1 MRLKAWT
8 VAFVLGLFG
17 TTANADTTNKA
28 DTSAT
33 LTTAQGVQVL
43 FVNGVSADDLSEPFG
58 LVDGSNQV
66 VVKVNKAIGR
76 GDKRTQVYSAPY
88 ILGFSSGAG
97 ELYID
102 APSFREKRQADKLFE
117 QDKMDWKVS
126 FNDKSIDY
134 SQYKMPGEKGAFP
147 YSNLDE
153 QLAEYNEANGVFFAN
168 GKRVELSELQA
179 ATAVTATSKSAQRVT
194 SPVTK
199 AKIAYLEL
207 TDEERQAFMKWVAQQ

>member
-179 ATAVTATSKSAQRVT
+179 ATAVTATSKNAQRVK

-199 AKIAYLEL
+199 AKIAYLEM

>member
-8 VAFVLGLFG
+8 VAFALGVFG
-17 TTANADTTNKA
+17 TTANADATNKA

-168 GKRVELSELQA
+168 GKRVELSELQT
-179 ATAVTATSKSAQRVT
+179 ATVATATSKSVQRVK

-199 AKIAYLEL
+199 AKIAYLEM

>member
-8 VAFVLGLFG
+8 VAFVIGLFG
-17 TTANADTTNKA
+17 TTASADTTNKA
-28 DTSAT
+28 DASAT

-43 FVNGVSADDLSEPFG
+43 FVNGVDADDLSAPFP
-58 LVDGSNQV
+58 LIEGSNQI
-66 VVKVNKAIGR
+66 VVKVNKGIGR
-76 GDKRTQVYSAPY
+76 GEKRTQVKSSPY
-88 ILGFSSGAG
+88 IIGLSVGAG
-97 ELYID
+97 KLYID
-102 APSFREKRQADKLFE
+102 APSFREQRQAEKLFE

-153 QLAEYNEANGVFFAN
+153 QLDGYNEANGVFFAS
-168 GKRVELSELQA
+168 GKKVELSELQT
-179 ATAVTATSKSAQRVT
+179 ATVATATSNSPQRVK

-199 AKIAYLEL
+199 AKIAYLEM
-207 TDEERQAFMKWVAQQ
+207 TDEERQSFMKWVAQQ

>member
-88 ILGFSSGAG
+88 ILGFSSGTG

-102 APSFREKRQADKLFE
+102 APPFREKRQADKLFE

-153 QLAEYNEANGVFFAN
+153 QLAEYNEAHGVFFAN

-179 ATAVTATSKSAQRVT
+179 ATAEIVTSKSAQRVK
-194 SPVTK
+194 SAVTK
-199 AKIAYLEL
+199 AKIAYLEM
-207 TDEERQAFMKWVAQQ
+207 TDEERQAFKKWVAQQ

>member
-17 TTANADTTNKA
+17 TTASADTTNKA
-28 DTSAT
+28 DASAT

-153 QLAEYNEANGVFFAN
+153 QLAVYNEANGVFFAN

-179 ATAVTATSKSAQRVT
+179 ATAVTATSKSAQRVK

-199 AKIAYLEL
+199 AKIA
-207 TDEERQAFMKWVAQQ
+207 T

>member
-179 ATAVTATSKSAQRVT
+179 ATAVTATSKSVQRVK

-199 AKIAYLEL
+199 AKIAYLEM

>member
-88 ILGFSSGAG
+88 ILGFSSSVG

-102 APSFREKRQADKLFE
+102 APSFREKRQADMLFE

-153 QLAEYNEANGVFFAN
+153 QLAEYNEANDVFFAN
-168 GKRVELSELQA
+168 GKRVELSELQT
-179 ATAVTATSKSAQRVT
+179 ATVATATSKSAQRLK

-199 AKIAYLEL
+199 AKIAYLEM

>member
-8 VAFVLGLFG
+8 VAFALGVFG

-28 DTSAT
+28 DTSAA

-43 FVNGVSADDLSEPFG
+43 FVNGISADDLSEPFG

-168 GKRVELSELQA
+168 GKRVELSELQT
-179 ATAVTATSKSAQRVT
+179 ATAATATSKSAQRVK
-194 SPVTK
+194 SSVTK
-199 AKIAYLEL
+199 AKIAYLEM

>member
-88 ILGFSSGAG
+88 ILGFSSGTD
-97 ELYID
+97 EIYID
-102 APSFREKRQADKLFE
+102 APPFREKRQADKLFE

-153 QLAEYNEANGVFFAN
+153 QLAEYNEAHGVFFAN

-179 ATAVTATSKSAQRVT
+179 ATAEIVTSKSAQRVK
-194 SPVTK
+194 SAVTK
-199 AKIAYLEL
+199 AKIAYLEM
-207 TDEERQAFMKWVAQQ
+207 TDEERQAFKKWVAQQ

>member
-1 MRLKAWT
+1 MGLKAWT

-17 TTANADTTNKA
+17 ATANADTTNKA
-28 DTSAT
+28 DISAT
-33 LTTAQGVQVL
+33 LSTAQGVQVL

-88 ILGFSSGAG
+88 ILGFSSDGG

-117 QDKMDWKVS
+117 QEKMDWEVS

-168 GKRVELSELQA
+168 GKRVELSELQT
-179 ATAVTATSKSAQRVT
+179 ATATTSKSTQRVK
-194 SPVTK
+194 SPITK
-199 AKIAYLEL
+199 AKIAYLEM

>member
-17 TTANADTTNKA
+17 TTANANTTNKA

-76 GDKRTQVYSAPY
+76 GDKRC
-88 ILGFSSGAG
+88 L
-97 ELYID
+97 LY
-102 APSFREKRQADKLFE
+102 
-117 QDKMDWKVS
+117 
-126 FNDKSIDY
+126 
-134 SQYKMPGEKGAFP
+134 
-147 YSNLDE
+147 
-153 QLAEYNEANGVFFAN
+153 
-168 GKRVELSELQA
+168 
-179 ATAVTATSKSAQRVT
+179 T
-194 SPVTK
+194 SPSPRD
-199 AKIAYLEL
+199 Y
-207 TDEERQAFMKWVAQQ
+207 

>member
-1 MRLKAWT
+1 MKLKALMLS
-8 VAFVLGLFG
+8 FVLGLFG
-17 TTANADTTNKA
+17 TTANADTTNKTDA
-28 DTSAT
+28 SAI
-33 LTTAQGVQVL
+33 LSTAQSVQVL
-43 FVNGVSADDLSEPFG
+43 FVNGISADDLSEPFG
-58 LVDGSNQV
+58 LVDGLNQV

-88 ILGFSSGAG
+88 IIGFRSSAG

-134 SQYKMPGEKGAFP
+134 SQYKMPGKKGAFP

-153 QLAEYNEANGVFFAN
+153 QLAQYNQANGIFFAG
-168 GKRVELSELQA
+168 GKNVDLPELQA
-179 ATAVTATSKSAQRVT
+179 NTAMSTNKSTPRVT

-199 AKIAYLEL
+199 AKIAYLEM
-207 TDEERQAFMKWVAQQ
+207 TDEERQAFMTWVKQQ

>member
-28 DTSAT
+28 ETSAT

-97 ELYID
+97 ELYVD

-126 FNDKSIDY
+126 FNDKSIVY
-134 SQYKMPGEKGAFP
+134 SQYKMPGKKGAFP

-153 QLAEYNEANGVFFAN
+153 QLAEYNETNGVFFAN
-168 GKRVELSELQA
+168 GKRVELSELQT
-179 ATAVTATSKSAQRVT
+179 ATVATATSKSAQRVK
-194 SPVTK
+194 SAVTK
-199 AKIAYLEL
+199 AKIAYLEM